1 MLYCQLTKI
10 HAIGAAQLAEC
21 ALWRCSNS
29 SPSPVRFRTDRRS
42 LDGMPSATRM
52 APPPPVDFSP
62 KLHCGSKARVMSL
75 WHAGSTGKRACDPIG
90 VCRTHAMTSPANGG
104 DTTLTTRGRQ
114 QERLRAVLMAECGH
128 GLSACLPTPLETP
141 PKVSAMSAPLVPSA
155 LRRPSFNRPQ
165 VAAGKH
171 HLALPSKAPRRA
183 LRPARR
189 GTNNAIRRPQLTT
202 TAASTSK
209 QVAPV
214 RNMLRRSWATASTK
228 HDRPWTT

>member
-1 MLYCQLTKI
+1 MEAGPSEPLQHEPPTEERILTMDYAAAQARSLGPLLPPRNQWDIEEVDMLYCQLTKI

-21 ALWRCSNS
+21 ALWHCSNS

-104 DTTLTTRGRQ
+104 DTTLTTRG
-114 QERLRAVLMAECGH
+114 
-128 GLSACLPTPLETP
+128 
-141 PKVSAMSAPLVPSA
+141 
-155 LRRPSFNRPQ
+155 
-165 VAAGKH
+165 
-171 HLALPSKAPRRA
+171 
-183 LRPARR
+183 
-189 GTNNAIRRPQLTT
+189 
-202 TAASTSK
+202 
-209 QVAPV
+209 
-214 RNMLRRSWATASTK
+214 
-228 HDRPWTT
+228 